1 MKLIN
6 NPNLLI
12 LLSLIL
18 LVSSCRKT
26 STEILEKT
34 ALKEVGTEL
43 IEKITKNSAKE
54 LSELGLSKEATEF
67 VAKNFDDD
75 LTKQFLKVA
84 SENKTFLTYAK
95 SNPAFIN
102 TWKTFSETNFASNP
116 NQIRWINSA
125 IDQEKYSF
133 KKIGQSLELIDSKTN
148 KLIATFEKDKITATA
163 GTGYKDLN
171 PFLNMR
177 NKHPLLPNAK
187 YEIQNANSNLKTYFH
202 SDAYGRVEKMMCP
215 LVSNKNKILRS
226 PQEQGLSKI
235 LKDGKVLFDEAGNP
249 IRSKTGYIRS
259 TDDGGHLLANLF
271 GGPSEQINYLPMS
284 NDVNK
289 KSFKKLEV
297 YLSKCIDDGKK
308 VSEFTVI
315 PKFKGKSGRPDKIYI
330 SYYIDGKYFS
340 QKIMNL

>member
-6 NPNLLI
+6 NTKLLVLLLLI
-12 LLSLIL
+12 ILI
-18 LVSSCRKT
+18 SSCRKT

-54 LSELGLSKEATEF
+54 LSELGLSKEAAEF
-67 VAKNFDDD
+67 AVKNFDDD

-84 SENKTFLTYAK
+84 SENKTFLNTVK
-95 SNPAFIN
+95 RNPKFLE
-102 TWKTFSETNFASNP
+102 TWKVFSETNFGSNP
-116 NQIRWINSA
+116 KQLSWINRELVN
-125 IDQEKYSF
+125 EKYTF
-133 KKIGQSLELIDSKTN
+133 KKVGQSVELLDSKTN
-148 KLIATFEKDKITATA
+148 KLLGTFEKDKITATA

-177 NKHPLLPNAK
+177 NKYPLLPNTK
-187 YEIQNANSNLKTYFH
+187 YEIQNANSNLKTYYH

-215 LVSNKNKILRS
+215 LVSNKNKTLRS
-226 PQEQGLSKI
+226 PQEQGLSKT
-235 LKDGKVLFDEAGNP
+235 LKDGKVLFDKAGNP

-340 QKIMNL
+340 QKIMNP